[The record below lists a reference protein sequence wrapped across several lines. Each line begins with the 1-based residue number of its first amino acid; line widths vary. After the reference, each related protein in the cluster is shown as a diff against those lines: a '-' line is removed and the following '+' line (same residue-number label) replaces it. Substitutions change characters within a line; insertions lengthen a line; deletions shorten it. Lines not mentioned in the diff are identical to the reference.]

1 MGVTVSIAA
10 PCHWQWPF
18 PSPQRAVYS
27 QAHCSK
33 KNTCFP
39 VHRLRNTVGWA
50 CLPIDVILYASP
62 STRKIGITAESA
74 ECSLIK
80 KKNKGVSGKIK
91 KKKFS
96 EYGRSEGTL
105 IIPSTLCKKETSPK
119 ERDEMAVTPARR
131 NQQESVSGENEVRQQ
146 GILTVLW

>member
-1 MGVTVSIAA
+1 MLT
-10 PCHWQWPF
+10 H
-18 PSPQRAVYS
+18 
-27 QAHCSK
+27 K
-33 KNTCFP
+33 
-39 VHRLRNTVGWA
+39 
-50 CLPIDVILYASP
+50 
-62 STRKIGITAESA
+62 E
-74 ECSLIK
+74 
-80 KKNKGVSGKIK
+80 KNKGVSGKIK

-96 EYGRSEGTL
+96 EYGRSERTL